1 MRLTIS
7 DDLADRY
14 LAALPPN
21 SPHQQRQDEAV
32 QHTLDAVITRV
43 LEKAVPLAHPG
54 AMALTAA
61 ETTSLT
67 NALLLP
73 EGCRETQRIVAA
85 AEELAD
91 MKIGKFRLK
100 LSAPVLRGLQ
110 NRADREG
117 KPLGVYVQAIVDK
130 LTEEVAQYA

>member
-1 MRLTIS
+1 MRLTIP

-14 LAALPPN
+14 LPALPHNTLSVYRTDDQP
-21 SPHQQRQDEAV
+21 A
-32 QHTLDAVITRV
+32 HTLDALLLRV
-43 LEKAVPLAHPG
+43 LERAVPLAHQG
-54 AMALTAA
+54 GLALRA
-61 ETTSLT
+61 EEVDRISQ
-67 NALLLP
+67 ALLLP
-73 EGCRETQRIVAA
+73 DGCREVHRIVAA

-117 KPLGVYVQAIVDK
+117 KPLSVYVQQIVDK